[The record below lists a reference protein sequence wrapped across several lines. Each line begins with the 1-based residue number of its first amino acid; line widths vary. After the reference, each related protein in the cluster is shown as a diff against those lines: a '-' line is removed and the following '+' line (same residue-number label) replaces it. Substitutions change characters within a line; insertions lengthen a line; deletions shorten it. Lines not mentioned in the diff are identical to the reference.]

1 MTVLLLVQDSDA
13 IVVGLLAVALF
24 GLLLTAQPAALFLFY
39 SRRQPP
45 PQITRETRT
54 AIYFSAI
61 TLVLFGALLLGTGGG
76 ADIAGGI
83 AVAALG
89 MTTIVRALWF
99 TPPTPTP
106 TPPSAG
112 ASESRLGYGRSS
124 VVGAF
129 LFLLVAVLV
138 PKFGC
143 GCGNKDQ
150 AYQAMMKSDLR
161 NLVTAEAAF
170 FADHGRY
177 APGPELQR
185 DRIFFPTTGDSLVIA
200 AMDTAGWRAVARHVY
215 RPDRACGIWVGV
227 RPSDGMYGA
236 TEGEVRCWQDKSR

>member
-1 MTVLLLVQDSDA
+1 MLLVQDSDA
-13 IVVGLLAVALF
+13 IVAGLLAVALF
-24 GLLLTAQPAALFLFY
+24 GLLLTAQPAGLFLFY
-39 SRRQPP
+39 SWRQPP
-45 PQITRETRT
+45 PQVPRETRT

-83 AVAALG
+83 VVAAIG
-89 MTTIVRALWF
+89 VTTIVRALWF
-99 TPPTPTP
+99 TPP
-106 TPPSAG
+106 SAG
-112 ASESRLGYGRSS
+112 ASESRLAYGRSS

-129 LFLLVAVLV
+129 LFLLVAVMV

-161 NLVTAEAAF
+161 NLVSAEAAF

-177 APGPELQR
+177 ASGPELQR

-215 RPDRACGIWVGV
+215 RPDRACGIWIGV